1 MKKFI
6 KNNQI
11 WIILIL
17 VLINVATLAFIW
29 FNKPPVKAIAQGTE
43 MQREKMHQFMGQRLG
58 MNETQMNGLKKIQD
72 EHFQEMLEI
81 RGNIRNKKRLLYDEM
96 FEANVDEKEVQE
108 LISELGK
115 LYEEQEEINYEH
127 IKKIKAICTPQQA
140 VEMKKMLQN
149 ILFYHNHHRNRNK
162 SYNMRNRNN
171 QKFNHFKNK

>member
-17 VLINVATLAFIW
+17 VLINVATLSFIW
-29 FNKPPVKAIAQGTE
+29 FNKPPEKEIKQGTE
-43 MQREKMHQFMGQRLG
+43 MQREKMHRYMGQRLG

-72 EHFQEMLEI
+72 EHFQKMLEI
-81 RGNIRNKKRLLYDEM
+81 RKNIRDKKRLLYDKM
-96 FEANVDEKEVQE
+96 FEEKADEKEVQE

-149 ILFYHNHHRNRNK
+149 ILVYHNHRRNRNK
-162 SYNMRNRNN
+162 NYKKRNRNN